1 MPVNQT
7 WLIVFAL
14 LMGGSVIK
22 MLLVHPFIWVG
33 IDLVILGAAYQVLKR
48 DPLVNVPHSMKLLGA
63 LTAINVVVDLGILE
77 AWMGNFAVLGL
88 VGWMIYRSRSGGGGG
103 GSARRQQRH
112 KWNK

>member
-22 MLLVHPFIWVG
+22 MLLVHPLIWVG

-48 DPLVNVPHSMKLLGA
+48 DPLECAS
-63 LTAINVVVDLGILE
+63 
-77 AWMGNFAVLGL
+77 
-88 VGWMIYRSRSGGGGG
+88 
-103 GSARRQQRH
+103 
-112 KWNK
+112 

>member
-7 WLIVFAL
+7 WLKVFAL
-14 LMGGSVIK
+14 LMGGSLIK
-22 MLLVHPFIWVG
+22 MMLVHPLVWVG
-33 IDLVILGAAYQVLKR
+33 IDFVVLGAAYQVLKR
-48 DPLVNVPHSMKLLGA
+48 DPLVNVPQSMKLLGA
-63 LTAINVVVDLGILE
+63 LTAINVLVDLGILE

-103 GSARRQQRH
+103 SARRQQRH